1 MSDKP
6 STEELILNAR
16 AGIEHSKREGEVMF
30 DGLNAP
36 SMSSRLREQFA
47 NAFRAIK
54 TGPKLLAMMK
64 RKNILRKRRAK

>member
-30 DGLNAP
+30 NGLNAP
-36 SMSSRLREQFA
+36 SMSTDSGSNSPMRFVQ
-47 NAFRAIK
+47 
-54 TGPKLLAMMK
+54 
-64 RKNILRKRRAK
+64 